1 MSEDRASGP
10 GSAPRSL
17 PVGRAVRSAD
27 RRTPRAHSRHLAQPP
42 PTGRHALVPS
52 TRPRFLPDPAT
63 CDGSRHE
70 ARRKD
75 RPRDGRLPCI
85 GRGIALAFA
94 REGADVAINYRR
106 DEDAARA
113 TADEVR
119 ALGRRAEVH
128 RADVADPEAMARM
141 FEAAAKSLGG
151 FDVVVANSGVASRTA
166 TVVDTDYDYW
176 KRVVDV
182 DLNGVFLTCKLG
194 VPHLRERGNVI
205 VVSSIGADLC
215 APFGAPYYV
224 AKAGANALVKVLAK
238 ELAPAKKRVNCI
250 APGMIA
256 TDMG

>member
-1 MSEDRASGP
+1 MKLEGRTAIVTGASRG
-10 GSAPRSL
+10 
-17 PVGRAVRSAD
+17 
-27 RRTPRAHSRHLAQPP
+27 
-42 PTGRHALVPS
+42 
-52 TRPRFLPDPAT
+52 
-63 CDGSRHE
+63 
-70 ARRKD
+70 
-75 RPRDGRLPCI
+75 I

-94 REGADVAINYRR
+94 REGADVAVNYRR
-106 DEDAARA
+106 DEAAARA
-113 TADEVR
+113 TADEIR
-119 ALGRRAEVH
+119 ALGRRAEVYQ
-128 RADVADPEAMARM
+128 ADVADPVAMASM
-141 FEAAAKSLGG
+141 FEAAAAALGG

-194 VPHLRERGNVI
+194 VPRLRDHGNVI

-215 APFGAPYYV
+215 APYGAPYYV

-256 TDMG
+256 TDMGNKLVAALGEGIVSTIPLGRIGQPEDVAAAAVFLASDDASWITGKILRVDGGVFM

>member
-1 MSEDRASGP
+1 MKLEGRTAIVTGASRG
-10 GSAPRSL
+10 
-17 PVGRAVRSAD
+17 
-27 RRTPRAHSRHLAQPP
+27 
-42 PTGRHALVPS
+42 
-52 TRPRFLPDPAT
+52 
-63 CDGSRHE
+63 
-70 ARRKD
+70 
-75 RPRDGRLPCI
+75 I

-94 REGADVAINYRR
+94 REGADVAVNYRR
-106 DEDAARA
+106 DEAAARA
-113 TADEVR
+113 TADEIR
-119 ALGRRAEVH
+119 ALGRRAEVYQ
-128 RADVADPEAMARM
+128 ADVADPVAMASM
-141 FEAAAKSLGG
+141 FEAAAAALGG

-194 VPHLRERGNVI
+194 VPRLRDHGNVI

-215 APFGAPYYV
+215 APFGAPYYA

-256 TDMG
+256 TDMGNKLVAALGEGIVSTIPLGRIGQPEDVAAAAVFLASDDASWITGKILRVDGGVFM

>member
-1 MSEDRASGP
+1 MKLEGRTAIVTGASRG
-10 GSAPRSL
+10 
-17 PVGRAVRSAD
+17 
-27 RRTPRAHSRHLAQPP
+27 
-42 PTGRHALVPS
+42 
-52 TRPRFLPDPAT
+52 
-63 CDGSRHE
+63 
-70 ARRKD
+70 
-75 RPRDGRLPCI
+75 I

-94 REGADVAINYRR
+94 REGADVAVNYRR
-106 DEDAARA
+106 DEAAARA
-113 TADEVR
+113 TADEIR
-119 ALGRRAEVH
+119 ALGRRAEVYQ
-128 RADVADPEAMARM
+128 ADVADPAAMANM
-141 FEAAAKSLGG
+141 FEAASAALGG

-194 VPHLRERGNVI
+194 VPRLRDHGNVI

-256 TDMG
+256 TDMGNKLVAALGEGIVSTIPLGRIGQPEDVAAAAVFLASDDASWITGKILRVDGGVFM